1 MAFADFSGTYRVVS
15 TQNFDVLMK
24 ALGISEELAQEA
36 LSADIKIEIK
46 QEGDHYT
53 IKYIGKNRTIVTQ
66 FTLGQEFVESPF
78 GHPVKGIARRD
89 GNRIIM
95 QQKGIHELTTVR
107 ELNGDEMT
115 SNVTSCGITSIIKY
129 RRI

>member
-1 MAFADFSGTYRVVS
+1 MSFADFSGIYRVVS